1 PRPQNSFVLFRKD
14 FEAKY
19 RLLHKDENIF
29 SKKISS
35 LAALSWNKQPP
46 SVRFY
51 FKQLEN
57 KALNKHQEMFPNY
70 RYRPNKKK

>member
-1 PRPQNSFVLFRKD
+1 PRPQNSFVLFRRD

-19 RLLHKDENIF
+19 RSQHKNETIF
-29 SKKISS
+29 SKEISS

-57 KALNKHQEMFPNY
+57 KALEKHKELFPHY